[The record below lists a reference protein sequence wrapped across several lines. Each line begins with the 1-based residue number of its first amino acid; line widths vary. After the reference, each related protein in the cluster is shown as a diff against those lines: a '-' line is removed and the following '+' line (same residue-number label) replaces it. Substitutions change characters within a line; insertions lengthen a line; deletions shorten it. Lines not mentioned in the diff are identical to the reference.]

1 LITEDSYR
9 LGFNSI
15 TIGKWLSHKM
25 ISEYKCNSQYFDFC
39 ADLNVYKPLDDVEK
53 ENAICYIWQPEKSR
67 RCDRIALNALKLV
80 KHLKP
85 DVKIYVYGSNTNNL
99 IDFEVERLG
108 IIPITE
114 CNKLYNKCKVGLC
127 MSASNPSRIP
137 FEMMAAGLPV
147 VEMYKENNL
156 YDFPQG
162 GVLLA
167 QASSEAIATAILD
180 LLDNNDKRNKMSDIG
195 IKYMK
200 DYPLEKGF
208 EQFVEAVDNLF
219 NGNEGE
225 KNNINLSYISDPVL
239 ASEKVRNVSKD
250 ILRIN
255 PLVDSRSVKRKKLT
269 KFKFKGKNIVKSIG
283 WRIINFSDKL

>member
-1 LITEDSYR
+1 
-9 LGFNSI
+9 
-15 TIGKWLSHKM
+15 
-25 ISEYKCNSQYFDFC
+25 
-39 ADLNVYKPLDDVEK
+39 
-53 ENAICYIWQPEKSR
+53 
-67 RCDRIALNALKLV
+67 
-80 KHLKP
+80 
-85 DVKIYVYGSNTNNL
+85 
-99 IDFEVERLG
+99 
-108 IIPITE
+108 
-114 CNKLYNKCKVGLC
+114 